1 MTENK
6 NIFGVEAEDKNLQA
20 KQGGVFGLNTGS
32 ITKIAYVEEN
42 TEGKDFK
49 AIDLSTKIGDRE
61 FYQRFFLNESVY
73 GSGDAGLLNPGDE
86 GYEDAYYNY
95 YSQIVAVI
103 KHALGAV
110 GVSKEAI
117 ARSLEGIA
125 SNQLVEGMKKMVELA
140 PSDISSRSVDIF
152 LEYQWSIP
160 EGRDRTYLTLPKNMK
175 GGEFLC
181 ASVSPVGK
189 WEEVRTGEGMHYV
202 DNSGNKHP
210 FTRSTSF
217 MEGNKANQ
225 QGAGAQT
232 NSPDPSASAAAA
244 TWDN

>member
-1 MTENK
+1 MSENK
-6 NIFGVEAEDKNLQA
+6 NIFGVDAEDKNLQT
-20 KQGGVFGLNTGS
+20 KEGGVFGLNTGN
-32 ITKIAYVEEN
+32 ITKIAFVEEN
-42 TEGKDFK
+42 TEGKEFK

-73 GSGDAGLLNPGDE
+73 GSGDSGLLNPGDE
-86 GYEDAYYNY
+86 GYEDAYYNH

-117 ARSLEGIA
+117 ANSLSNIGN
-125 SNQLVEGMKKMVELA
+125 NQLVEGMKKLVELA
-140 PSDISSRSVDIF
+140 PSDIASKPVDIF

-160 EGRDRTYLTLPKNMK
+160 EGKDRTYLMLPKNMK
-175 GGEFLC
+175 GGEFLT
-181 ASVSPVGK
+181 ASVAPVGK
-189 WEEVRTGEGMHYV
+189 WEEVRTSEGMHYV

-210 FTRSTSF
+210 FTRSASF

-225 QGAGAQT
+225 QGVGAQAS
-232 NSPDPSASAAAA
+232 SPDPITSASAA